1 MTNEFRSPEGD
12 LERYFITEYWL
23 VDQWIGDTLWVWGD
37 NINGSALSINTT
49 GNRST
54 PITTFAGGTN
64 WKQVHNTS
72 HTAAIKTDG
81 TLWVWGYNGNGQLG
95 VNFTTG
101 TSPERSTPITTFAGG
116 TNWKQ
121 VSTGYLNT
129 AAVKTDGTL
138 WTWGDNQSAQLGTN
152 NVILRSTP
160 VTTFAGGNNWK
171 QVSCGNNHTAAIKTD
186 GSLWIWG
193 ENFRGQLGINTNV
206 SRSTPVTTFAGGNNW
221 KQVACG
227 DEFTAAI
234 KIDGTLWTWGFNQY
248 GELGINE
255 NFASGLFIDSRSTPV
270 TTFAG
275 GTNWKSVT
283 CVAYRFAGGSS
294 TAAIKTD
301 GSLWIWGSNASGKL
315 GINTT
320 TPGNISTP
328 ITTFAGGTN
337 WKQVSCSRFNTLAI
351 KTDGTLWIWGANGLG
366 RLGINDSN
374 AASRLTPVTTFLG
387 GTNWKQATTGNNH
400 VVAVKSGTD
409 PNYPD

>member
-152 NVILRSTP
+152 NVIL
-160 VTTFAGGNNWK
+160 
-171 QVSCGNNHTAAIKTD
+171 
-186 GSLWIWG
+186 
-193 ENFRGQLGINTNV
+193 
-206 SRSTPVTTFAGGNNW
+206 RSTPVTTFAGGNNW